1 LNLVDFVLK
10 GCQEARMAAASRT
23 TQTYETLKRELLI
36 GMHPPRS
43 KLLIDQLAERFGVS
57 LSAVREALSRL
68 TSDRL
73 VVAEPQRGFTVAPVS
88 AADLIDLTAVRIDIE
103 TRCLRR
109 SILLGKLEWEGRLLD
124 GWHQLSRT
132 APLLSVGPRA
142 LNPDWTRLHTRF
154 HDDLIAACDSVW
166 WLRLRDQL
174 FVQAERYRHMSLP
187 YARIERNVD
196 EEHHAI
202 LEATLARDADLAC
215 EALADHL
222 QRTAD
227 ILLASNAP
235 FDDAPKG
242 AAKSRDDD
250 RRAVS
255 AEDHSR

>member
-1 LNLVDFVLK
+1 MVAGN
-10 GCQEARMAAASRT
+10 RT
-23 TQTYETLKRELLI
+23 TQTYETLKQELLA

-43 KLLIDQLAERFGVS
+43 KLLIDQIAERFGVS

-88 AADLIDLTAVRIDIE
+88 AEDLIDLTAVRIDIE

-109 SILLGKLEWEGRLLD
+109 SILRGNLEWEGRLLD

-132 APLLSVGPRA
+132 PPFLAGGARA

-174 FVQAERYRHMSLP
+174 FIQAERYRHMSLP
-187 YARIERNVD
+187 YARVERNVD
-196 EEHHAI
+196 EEHRAI
-202 LEATLARDADLAC
+202 LEATLARDANRAC

-235 FDDAPKG
+235 FDDVPRG
-242 AAKSRDDD
+242 AQNPHEEAQ
-250 RRAVS
+250 RAAS
-255 AEDHSR
+255 ADKEITQAGVTPREGTRHGA